1 MTRFGLRRLRWR
13 IARMRQQEILRRRAR
28 ERAEVPLG
36 QYGSVAWRGR
46 LGDTVPGGGTLTHD
60 AKESPR

>member
-1 MTRFGLRRLRWR
+1 VTRLGLWR
-13 IARMRQQEILRRRAR
+13 IHRLITRARRQEILRRRAR